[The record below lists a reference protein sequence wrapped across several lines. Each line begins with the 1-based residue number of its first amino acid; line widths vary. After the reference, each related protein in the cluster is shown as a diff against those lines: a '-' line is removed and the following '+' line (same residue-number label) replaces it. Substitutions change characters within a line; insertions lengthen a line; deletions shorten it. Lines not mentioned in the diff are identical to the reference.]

1 MDRDEWLAALSAQLG
16 TEDVVLDDDAV
27 HIVLDLARDAAHEVE
42 RPAAP
47 LTTFLI
53 GVAVGRGAS
62 LGAVAAQATD
72 LILGQPATTGEDRT
86 ASEEGPAQ

>member
-16 TEDVVLDDDAV
+16 TEDVALDDDAV
-27 HIVLDLARDAAHEVE
+27 HILLDLARDAAHEVE

-62 LGAVAAQATD
+62 LGAVAARATD
-72 LILGQPATTGEDRT
+72 LILSQPAPD
-86 ASEEGPAQ
+86 EGPAQ

>member
-1 MDRDEWLAALSAQLG
+1 MDRDEWLAALSAQIG
-16 TEDVVLDDDAV
+16 TTDVVLDSDAV
-27 HIVLDLARDAAHEVE
+27 HILLDLARDAAHEVE

-62 LGAVAAQATD
+62 LGAAAALATD
-72 LILGQPATTGEDRT
+72 LILAQPADDRT
-86 ASEEGPAQ
+86 TPEKGSTQ